1 MDTPMPDS
9 LRYSLLSLRD
19 LLVSAGPFVLLAALL
34 VAALYQWL
42 DPMPPKKVTLAT
54 GPAQSAYAE
63 FGMRY
68 AKALAAHGIQVELV
82 PSEGSSQNL
91 AWLAAGK
98 VDVGFVQGGSN
109 DMPAAELESIS
120 SLGSLFLEPV
130 WLFYRTDAARKV
142 SKNATLHTL
151 SQLQGLRVNV
161 GTAGSGVP
169 SLMSKLFDLN
179 RIEESTLSLS
189 RLEQT
194 PAVVA
199 FLNAELDALVFASS
213 PESPMVRMLL
223 QTPGI
228 QLMDFA
234 QSEAYARRLP
244 FLNPVQLPR
253 GVVDLARD
261 IPPRDVRLVA
271 TTTTLLATDQVHPAL
286 QQLFSQASIALHSP
300 ADWFQRARE
309 FPQATHNEF
318 TVSAEAER
326 TIRNGIPWIQRYLP
340 FSYANLMERM
350 WLALGILIAVL
361 LPLSRVVPPLYEF
374 RIRSKVFRWYA
385 ELRTIEERSE
395 QHSNEVSDL
404 LAEMNALDERVGKIT
419 VPLSYA
425 DELYALRNHIELVRR
440 KIVTA

>member
-1 MDTPMPDS
+1 MSHS

-19 LLVSAGPFVLLAALL
+19 LLLSAGPLLLLAGVL

-385 ELRTIEERSE
+385 ELRTIEDRSE

-440 KIVTA
+440 KIATA

>member
-1 MDTPMPDS
+1 MPLS
-9 LRYSLLSLRD
+9 LRLSLLSLRD
-19 LLVSAGPFVLLAALL
+19 LLLSAGPLLLLAGVL

-109 DMPAAELESIS
+109 AMPAAELESVS

-161 GTAGSGVP
+161 GTEGSGVP

-179 RIEESTLSLS
+179 RIEEATVRLS

-244 FLNPVQLPR
+244 FLNPVLLPR

-261 IPPRDVRLVA
+261 IPLRDVRLVA
-271 TTTTLLATDQVHPAL
+271 TTTTLLTTNQVHPAL
-286 QQLFSQASIALHSP
+286 QQLFSQASIAMHSP

-326 TIRNGIPWIQRYLP
+326 TIRNGIPWMQRYLP

-361 LPLSRVVPPLYEF
+361 LPLSRVVPPLVEF

-385 ELRTIEERSE
+385 ELRAIEERSE
-395 QHSNEVSDL
+395 QHSNEVNDL

-440 KIVTA
+440 KIATAYTPA

>member
-1 MDTPMPDS
+1 MSHS

-19 LLVSAGPFVLLAALL
+19 LLLSAGPLLLLAGVL

-244 FLNPVQLPR
+244 FLNPVLLPR

-440 KIVTA
+440 KIATA

>member
-1 MDTPMPDS
+1 MSHS

-19 LLVSAGPFVLLAALL
+19 LLLSAGPLLLLAGVL

-199 FLNAELDALVFASS
+199 FLNAELDALVFVSS

-244 FLNPVQLPR
+244 FLNPVLLPR

-300 ADWFQRARE
+300 ADWFQRAHE

-385 ELRTIEERSE
+385 ELRTIEDRSE

-440 KIVTA
+440 KIATA